1 VQRSEGKQHRNGEIC
16 ELAVPNSE
24 HKGSGHHPE
33 RCHQW
38 VALLIVLW
46 CLGVVTSALHVP
58 VYYLISPYLTL
69 SHRNLET
76 EGMCSNRNNGE

>member
-1 VQRSEGKQHRNGEIC
+1 MQRSEGKKHQNGEIC

-46 CLGVVTSALHVP
+46 CLGVSRRHCTYPCTILSH
-58 VYYLISPYLTL
+58 LISPKL
-69 SHRNLET
+69 RDGGDVFQQE
-76 EGMCSNRNNGE
+76 